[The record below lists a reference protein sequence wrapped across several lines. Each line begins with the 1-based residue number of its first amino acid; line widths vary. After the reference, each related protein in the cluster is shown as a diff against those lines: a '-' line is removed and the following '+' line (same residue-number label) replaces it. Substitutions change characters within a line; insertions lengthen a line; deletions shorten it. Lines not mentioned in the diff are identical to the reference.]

1 MLDKREYCVGDLFK
15 IYDKGL
21 EREKIVVLS
30 RFVLKSE
37 HFVLLSLS
45 TFERWIDR
53 ELTFKNEFEKTTL
66 SKEEVMYLYGEEN
79 ITYIGNISAIGREV
93 FSFIDEKFSK
103 PLAV

>member
-45 TFERWIDR
+45 TFE
-53 ELTFKNEFEKTTL
+53 TTL